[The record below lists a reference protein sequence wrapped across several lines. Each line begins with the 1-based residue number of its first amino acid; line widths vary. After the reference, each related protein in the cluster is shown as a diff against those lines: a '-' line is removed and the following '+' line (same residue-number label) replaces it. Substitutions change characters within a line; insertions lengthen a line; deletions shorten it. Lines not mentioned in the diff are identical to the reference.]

1 MKYYLSMRRLVKMAN
16 RYKSKVVWISVMSLV
31 VLILSKCGLLS
42 KFGIDEG
49 VLKTIID
56 SILSILVIF
65 GILNNPVN
73 KEGF

>member
-1 MKYYLSMRRLVKMAN
+1 MSD

-42 KFGIDEG
+42 KIGIDEG
-49 VLKTIID
+49 TLKIVID

-65 GILNNPVN
+65 GILNNPTN